1 MKISF
6 NWLKNYFE
14 TELNPNEVAAILTN
28 TGLEVESVELVESIK
43 GGLVGVVIGEV
54 LSKVKH
60 PDADRLNITTVN
72 IGSVNILQIVCGAS
86 NVEIG
91 QKVLVATVGSTI
103 YPKPDEPLKIKN
115 SKIRGIESEGMICAE
130 DELGLGNSHE
140 GILVLPAE
148 SKIGTTAADFF
159 KLEKDFLFEIGLTPN
174 RSDAMGHIGV
184 ARDLKAYLNF
194 HTNKKQ
200 ALKIP
205 VFAKSNNTE
214 TNEVKLTV
222 SDVEAC
228 PRYSFAVIKNIQVT
242 ESPDWLKNKLRTIGI
257 KPINNVVDITNY
269 VMFETGNP
277 LHAFDLKEV
286 GSEIHV
292 RKSNPEEKIIT
303 LDGVE
308 RTLKND
314 SLLICNAGK
323 AMCIAGIFGGQ
334 YSGINN
340 TTTSLLLE
348 AAYFNPTSIRRT
360 AKSLGLNTDS
370 SFRFE
375 RGVDANNIDFS
386 RKRAIELILEI
397 AGGELVQEQDNYPQ
411 KIEPAIIEF
420 SFDRCRKLCGAPIK
434 DEEIKKILSE
444 LEIQI
449 KNENINSVTLIIPTY
464 RVDVKREADVIEE
477 ILRIYGFNSV
487 PIPSKLNSSLSFKQK
502 PDASKIFNLV
512 ADLLVSNGFFE
523 IMNNSL
529 TSSTLSKK
537 INSKTYNPENAVV
550 LLNPLSNELDALRQ
564 TLLLGGLSS
573 IEFNQNRQAP
583 NLKLFEL
590 GKVYHKSTSGYEEYT
605 KLALFITGERR
616 DENWTNATEKSSFYS
631 LKSTIEKI
639 LTRIGLSQNLKQE
652 SLTNDLIEDGYS
664 LLHSKQK
671 IAEIGWINSTI
682 QKEMGL
688 KNSVF
693 YAEFDWDVIL
703 KLCVTTKTEFK
714 PIPKTQFVRR
724 DFSLLLDES
733 IKFEQ
738 IKSIAFKLE
747 KNLLHNVGLFDVYE
761 GKNLAK
767 GKKSYAVSFI
777 FQDSEKTLQDS
788 KIDTIMQTIKADLE
802 NELGAELR

>member
-14 TELNPNEVAAILTN
+14 TVLNPNEVAAILTD
-28 TGLEVESVELVESIK
+28 TGLEVESVEVVESIK

-54 LSKVKH
+54 LSKIKH

-72 IGSVNILQIVCGAS
+72 IGAENILQIVCGAS

-103 YPKPDEPLKIKN
+103 YPKTNEPLKIKK

-130 DELGLGNSHE
+130 DELGLGISHE
-140 GILVLPAE
+140 GILVLPPE
-148 SKIGTTAADFF
+148 SKIGTSGTDFF
-159 KLEKDFLFEIGLTPN
+159 ELEKDYLFEIGLTPN

-194 HTNKKQ
+194 HTNKTQ

-205 VFAKSNNTE
+205 EVTKSILTKTKE
-214 TNEVKLTV
+214 IKLTV

-242 ESPDWLKNKLRTIGI
+242 ESPAWLKNKLRTIGT
-257 KPINNVVDITNY
+257 KPINNIVDITNY

-286 GSEIHV
+286 GNEINV
-292 RKSNPEEKIIT
+292 RKSKLGEKIIT
-303 LDGVE
+303 LDGTA

-314 SLLICNAGK
+314 SLLICNSDT

-334 YSGINN
+334 NSGINN
-340 TTTSLLLE
+340 STISLVLE
-348 AAYFNPTSIRRT
+348 AAYFSATSIRRT

-375 RGVDANNIDFS
+375 RGVDPNNIDFA

-397 AGGELVQEQDNYPQ
+397 AGGELVQEEDNYPQ
-411 KIEPAIIEF
+411 KIEPTLVEF

-434 DEEIKKILSE
+434 DEEIEKILTE

-449 KNENINSVTLIIPTY
+449 KDENVNSVTLIIPTY

-487 PIPSKLNSSLSFKQK
+487 PIPSKLNTSISFKQK
-502 PDASKIFNLV
+502 PDASKIYNLV
-512 ADLLVSNGFFE
+512 ADLLASNGFFE

-529 TSSTLSKK
+529 TSSSLSKK
-537 INSKTYNPENAVV
+537 INSKSHHPENDVV
-550 LLNPLSNELDALRQ
+550 LLNPLSNELDVLRQ
-564 TLLLGGLSS
+564 TLLFGGLST
-573 IEFNQNRQAP
+573 IEFNQNRQTP

-590 GKVYHKSTSGYEEYT
+590 GKVYLKSATGYKEYT
-605 KLALFITGERR
+605 KLALFITGDQR
-616 DENWTNATEKSSFYS
+616 DENWTNANEKSSFYS
-631 LKSTIEKI
+631 LKSTVEKI
-639 LTRIGLSQNLKQE
+639 LARIGLSENLKQE
-652 SLTNDLIEDGYS
+652 RLANDLIEDGYS
-664 LLHSKQK
+664 LFHSKQK
-671 IAEIGWINSTI
+671 IAEIGWINSTL

-688 KNSVF
+688 KNAVF
-693 YAEFDWDVIL
+693 YAEFEWDVLI
-703 KLCVTTKTEFK
+703 KLSVNVKTEFK

-733 IKFEQ
+733 VKFDQ
-738 IKSIAFKLE
+738 IKSIALKSE
-747 KNLLHNVGLFDVYE
+747 KNLLQNVGLFDVYE
-761 GKNLAK
+761 GKNLAQ
-767 GKKSYAVSFI
+767 GKKSYAVSFV
-777 FQDSEKTLQDS
+777 FQDQEKTLQDS
-788 KIDTIMQTIKADLE
+788 QIDTIMQTIKAGLE
-802 NELGAELR
+802 KELGAELR